1 MLSSYRKRYAT
12 IACTS
17 TSFPSVNFGPGNG
30 DVGATPQITKR
41 VSLGSAFTIFWLSAT
56 VSTLG
61 DGLGQIGFP
70 LLVEGI
76 SNKNATLMALIYPAF
91 RVPWVFAALIG
102 AYVDRQDA
110 RRVLL
115 AADIGRAI
123 MLVVVLFAITRH
135 IPVGFVFVAAVSVG
149 LGECFAQAAL
159 NRVIPRIVA
168 DEHLG
173 RANGRLFATLGA
185 SEQVGGYALA
195 GPVSSLG
202 LRAPLFVDAASFL
215 ASALLILRLPKIP
228 ASDFAKADR
237 RSLPRVLSES
247 FRWVCKQPPLVFC
260 MLFVGVLAFTQG
272 LQMAIAPVF
281 VRNVLHLSN
290 NGFGLL
296 FATMGLGS
304 ILGSSLSNWLW
315 ERLGAARLMLLVG
328 IFVTIGYLL
337 SGVTHNPIV
346 AGLAFFLES
355 VAVAVGVVL
364 NATIRQR
371 LIPEEIR
378 GGVIN
383 TMRTFTMSL
392 QVVGGLL
399 AALLARYI
407 TPGTV
412 LVLAGLVS
420 GIGVVILLPSL
431 RKSLQGL

>member
-1 MLSSYRKRYAT
+1 
-12 IACTS
+12 
-17 TSFPSVNFGPGNG
+17 
-30 DVGATPQITKR
+30 
-41 VSLGSAFTIFWLSAT
+41 
-56 VSTLG
+56 
-61 DGLGQIGFP
+61 
-70 LLVEGI
+70 
-76 SNKNATLMALIYPAF
+76 MALIYPAF
-91 RVPWVFAALIG
+91 RAPWVFAALIG

-123 MLVVVLFAITRH
+123 MLVVVLFAITRR

-168 DEHLG
+168 DEHLA

-202 LRAPLFVDAASFL
+202 LRAPLFVDAGSFL

-228 ASDFAKADR
+228 ASELAKADQ

-281 VRNVLHLSN
+281 VRNVLRLSN

-296 FATMGLGS
+296 FATMGAGS

-315 ERLGAARLMLLVG
+315 KRLGAARLMLVVG
-328 IFVTIGYLL
+328 IVVTIGYLL

-412 LVLAGLVS
+412 LVIAGLVS

-431 RKSLQGL
+431 RKSLRGL